1 MGVIVK
7 GRVSINYFSPLNISG
22 LQLWLDASDPTTIYQ
37 DSNATTIT
45 IADGDPVGCW
55 KDKSGNAK
63 NATQTDGT
71 KKPARTNNIQNGNI
85 GITYDGVND
94 YLQTGD
100 LGLTVQPYSYYFVGK
115 FLSLSGDRRQ
125 IAGLNET
132 GNLDINP
139 GINVYAGNAG
149 MINIKTAPTNTFLA
163 RIEYNG
169 ASSLYQENNGTIYTG
184 NAGTGVPNGI
194 YLNTYLPYGLCGNV
208 RQFELCIYNRLLS
221 VSEIAKITNYLNSKW
236 GVY

>member
-1 MGVIVK
+1 MAITIRGGV
-7 GRVSINYFSPLNISG
+7 NIGGPAPQTIQG
-22 LQLWLDASDPTTIYQ
+22 LKLWLDANDSTTLFQ
-37 DSNATTIT
+37 DSSATTLAT
-45 IADGDPVGCW
+45 SDGDPVGCW

-71 KKPARTNNIQNGNI
+71 KKPARTNNIQNGKI

-94 YLQTGD
+94 YLQTAD

-115 FLSLSGDRRQ
+115 FLSLINDRRQ
-125 IAGLNET
+125 IAGLNER

-139 GINVYAGNAG
+139 GINVYAGAGG

-184 NAGTGVPNGI
+184 DAGTGVPNGI
-194 YLNTYLPYGLCGNV
+194 YLNTYLPFGVYGNV

-221 VSEIAKITNYLNSKW
+221 ASEITKITNYLNTKW